1 MCIFIPNLKCIK
13 NPKMAKVRLIL
24 DTRKSSKNAI
34 SELFPIAL
42 RVFHN
47 KPRIIR
53 LPYETSKVGWD
64 SNSFCL
70 KRSVLVNKNL
80 DCIKINQILYDKL
93 HAARS
98 LINELGDAA
107 QYMDIDT
114 LVTEIKN
121 KWEENISPSL
131 KSKMSNGLMLKDWGQ
146 VIVDRKLK
154 TNKPS
159 SAEWYLNGI
168 KAFVKFNN
176 NRDIRL
182 DQLNVTML
190 KDFQIEK
197 ESKGI
202 KPNSISSVLRAIRA
216 IYNAAINE
224 DRIEITKNPF
234 HRYKIPSSNQT
245 KKRAISKEDFLN
257 IRQLNYEIGSALWHT
272 KNYALIMFNCR
283 GMNLIDLVKLK
294 KSNVR
299 LERIFYGR
307 SKTGDPLSVKLTTE
321 LKEILTHY
329 LKNKEDND
337 FLFPANY
344 DGSTAK
350 YEKYKTIRR
359 RVNERLK
366 IIATDAGIEQHF
378 TTYSIRHSWATIAKF
393 MGISTAIIS
402 EGLGHSSLKTTEIYL
417 KRFDSSVLDEA
428 NELIVT

>member
-1 MCIFIPNLKCIK
+1 
-13 NPKMAKVRLIL
+13 MAKVRLIL

-34 SELFPIAL
+34 SKLYPIAL
-42 RVFHN
+42 RVFHI

-53 LPYETSKVGWD
+53 LPYETSKNGWD
-64 SNSFCL
+64 VHSFCL

-80 DCIKINQILYDKL
+80 DCSKVNQILYDKL
-93 HAARS
+93 HVARS
-98 LINELGDAA
+98 IINELGNAIK
-107 QYMDIDT
+107 YMDVDT
-114 LVTEIKN
+114 LVSEIKD
-121 KWEENISPSL
+121 KWDEQISPSL
-131 KSKMSNGLMLKDWGQ
+131 KGKLSNGLTLKVWGQ

-168 KAFVKFNN
+168 KAFIKFNN
-176 NRDIRL
+176 NQDLRL
-182 DQLNVTML
+182 DQLNVSML

-197 ESKGI
+197 ESKGL

-224 DRIEITKNPF
+224 DRIEVAKNPF

-257 IRQLNYEIGSALWHT
+257 MRKLKYEKNSALWHT

-294 KSNVR
+294 NSNVR
-299 LERIFYGR
+299 EDRIFYGR
-307 SKTGDPLSVKLTTE
+307 SKTGDPLSVKITPE
-321 LKEILTHY
+321 LKQILAHY
-329 LKNKEDND
+329 SIDKSEDD

-366 IIATDAGIEQHF
+366 IIALDAGIKEHF

-417 KRFDSSVLDEA
+417 KRFDNTTLDEA
-428 NELIVT
+428 NERIVA

>member
-1 MCIFIPNLKCIK
+1 
-13 NPKMAKVRLIL
+13 MAKVRLII
-24 DTRKSSKNAI
+24 DTRKSSKNPI
-34 SELFPIAL
+34 TKLFPIAL

-53 LPYETSKVGWD
+53 LPYETSKSGWD
-64 SNSFCL
+64 SNSFSL
-70 KRSVLVNKNL
+70 KRSVVVNKNL
-80 DCIKINQILYDKL
+80 DCSKINHILYDKL
-93 HAARS
+93 HDARS
-98 LINELGDAA
+98 LINELGDAI
-107 QYMDIDT
+107 QYLDVDS
-114 LVTEIKN
+114 LVDEIKK
-121 KWEENISPSL
+121 KWEDQISPEL
-131 KSKMSNGLMLKDWGQ
+131 KRKMSNGLLLTEWGQ
-146 VIVDRKLK
+146 VIIDRKLK
-154 TNKPS
+154 SNKPS
-159 SAEWYLNGI
+159 SAAWYMGGI
-168 KAFVKFNN
+168 KAFIKFNKN
-176 NRDIRL
+176 KDFRL

-190 KDFQIEK
+190 KDYQIYK
-197 ESKGI
+197 ESEGL

-224 DRIEITKNPF
+224 DRIEVTKNPF

-257 IRQLNYEIGSALWHT
+257 IRKLTYEKESALWHT

-294 KSNVR
+294 KSNVYP
-299 LERIFYGR
+299 ERIFYGR
-307 SKTGDPLSVKLTTE
+307 SKTGDPLSVKLTAE
-321 LKEILTHY
+321 LKEILSHY
-329 LKNKEDND
+329 LENKKDDD

-366 IIATDAGIEQHF
+366 IIAADAGIEQHF

-417 KRFDSSVLDEA
+417 KSFDNSTLDDA
-428 NELIVT
+428 NERIVA

>member
-1 MCIFIPNLKCIK
+1 
-13 NPKMAKVRLIL
+13 MAKIRLIL
-24 DTRKSSKNAI
+24 DTRKSSKNTI
-34 SELFPIAL
+34 SELYPIAL
-42 RVFHN
+42 RVFHIR
-47 KPRIIR
+47 PRIIR
-53 LPYETSKVGWD
+53 LPYETSKSGWD

-70 KRSVLVNKNL
+70 KRSVLVNRNI
-80 DCIKINQILYDKL
+80 DCSKINQILYDKL
-93 HAARS
+93 HIARS
-98 LINELGDAA
+98 LINELGDAI

-114 LVTEIKN
+114 LITEIKN
-121 KWEENISPSL
+121 KWEEKISPEL

-168 KAFVKFNN
+168 KAFIKFNN
-176 NRDIRL
+176 NQDIRL
-182 DQLNVTML
+182 DQLNVSML
-190 KDFQIEK
+190 KDFQIDK
-197 ESKGI
+197 ESRGL
-202 KPNSISSVLRAIRA
+202 KPNSISCVIRAIRA

-224 DRIEITKNPF
+224 DRIEVAKNPF

-257 IRQLNYEIGSALWHT
+257 IRKLNYEKGSALWHT

-294 KSNVR
+294 KSN
-299 LERIFYGR
+299 LHQDRIFYGR
-307 SKTGDPLSVKLTTE
+307 SKTGEPLSVKLTSE
-321 LKEILTHY
+321 LNEILTHY
-329 LKNKEDND
+329 IIDKSDDD

-366 IIATDAGIEQHF
+366 IIALDAGIKQHF
-378 TTYSIRHSWATIAKF
+378 TTYAIRHSWATIAKF

-417 KRFDSSVLDEA
+417 KRFDNNTLDEA
-428 NELIVT
+428 NERIVT

>member
-1 MCIFIPNLKCIK
+1 
-13 NPKMAKVRLIL
+13 MAKVRLIL

-34 SELFPIAL
+34 SELYPIAL
-42 RVFHN
+42 RVFHI

-53 LPYETSKVGWD
+53 LPYKTSKNGWD
-64 SNSFCL
+64 VNSFCL
-70 KRSVLVNKNL
+70 KRSVLVNKSI
-80 DCIKINQILYDKL
+80 DCSKVNQILYDKL
-93 HAARS
+93 HVARS
-98 LINELGDAA
+98 LINELGDAI
-107 QYMDIDT
+107 QYIDIDT
-114 LVTEIKN
+114 LVTEIKD
-121 KWEENISPSL
+121 KWEEQISPSL
-131 KSKMSNGLMLKDWGQ
+131 KGKLSNGLTLKVWGQ

-168 KAFVKFNN
+168 KAFIKFNN
-176 NRDIRL
+176 NQDLRL
-182 DQLNVTML
+182 DQLNVSML

-197 ESKGI
+197 ESKGL
-202 KPNSISSVLRAIRA
+202 KPNSISSVIRAIRA

-224 DRIEITKNPF
+224 GRIEVAKNPF

-245 KKRAISKEDFLN
+245 KKSAISKEDFLN
-257 IRQLNYEIGSALWHT
+257 IRKLKYEKSSALWHT

-299 LERIFYGR
+299 QDRIFYGR
-307 SKTGDPLSVKLTTE
+307 SKTGDPLSVKLTSE

-329 LKNKEDND
+329 LIDKSDDD

-366 IIATDAGIEQHF
+366 IIALDAGIKQHF
-378 TTYSIRHSWATIAKF
+378 TTYAIRHSWATIAKF

-417 KRFDSSVLDEA
+417 KRFDNNTLDEA
-428 NELIVT
+428 NERIVA

>member
-1 MCIFIPNLKCIK
+1 
-13 NPKMAKVRLIL
+13 MAKVRLIL
-24 DTRKSSKNAI
+24 DTRISSKNAI

-42 RVFHN
+42 RVFHT

-53 LPYETSKVGWD
+53 LPYETSKNGWD
-64 SNSFCL
+64 SNSFSL
-70 KRSVLVNKNL
+70 KRSVLVNKSL
-80 DCIKINQILYDKL
+80 DCSKINHILYNKHHD
-93 HAARS
+93 ARS
-98 LINELGDAA
+98 LINELGDAI
-107 QYMDIDT
+107 QYLDVDT
-114 LVTEIKN
+114 LVEEIKK
-121 KWEENISPSL
+121 KWENQIRPEL
-131 KSKMSNGLMLKDWGQ
+131 KSKMSNGLMLTDWGQ
-146 VIVDRKLK
+146 VIIDRKLK
-154 TNKPS
+154 SNKPS
-159 SAEWYLNGI
+159 SAEWYKSGI
-168 KAFVKFNN
+168 KAFIKFNN
-176 NRDIRL
+176 NKDLRL

-190 KDFQIEK
+190 KDYQIHK
-197 ESKGI
+197 ESEGV

-224 DRIEITKNPF
+224 DRIEVAKNPF

-257 IRQLNYEIGSALWHT
+257 IRKLNYEMGSALWHT

-299 LERIFYGR
+299 MERIFYGR
-307 SKTGDPLSVKLTTE
+307 SKTGDPLSVKLTSE
-321 LKEILTHY
+321 LKEILVHY
-329 LKNKEDND
+329 LENKKDDD

-366 IIATDAGIEQHF
+366 IIAVDAGIEQHF

-417 KRFDSSVLDEA
+417 KRFDNDTLDEA
-428 NELIVT
+428 NERIVA

>member
-1 MCIFIPNLKCIK
+1 
-13 NPKMAKVRLIL
+13 MAKVRLIL

-34 SELFPIAL
+34 SELYPIAL
-42 RVFHN
+42 RVFHI

-53 LPYETSKVGWD
+53 LPYETSKNGWD
-64 SNSFCL
+64 VNSFCL
-70 KRSVLVNKNL
+70 KRSVLVNKSI
-80 DCIKINQILYDKL
+80 DCSKVNQILYDKL
-93 HAARS
+93 HVARS
-98 LINELGDAA
+98 LINELGDAI

-114 LVTEIKN
+114 LVAEIKD
-121 KWEENISPSL
+121 KWEEQISPSL
-131 KSKMSNGLMLKDWGQ
+131 KGKLSNGLTLKVWGQ

-168 KAFVKFNN
+168 KAFIKFNN
-176 NRDIRL
+176 NQDLRL
-182 DQLNVTML
+182 DQLNVSML

-197 ESKGI
+197 ESKGL
-202 KPNSISSVLRAIRA
+202 KPNSISSVLRAVRA
-216 IYNAAINE
+216 IYNAAIIE
-224 DRIEITKNPF
+224 DRIEVVKNPF

-245 KKRAISKEDFLN
+245 KKRAISKDDFLS
-257 IRQLNYEIGSALWHT
+257 IRKLKYEKGSALWHT

-299 LERIFYGR
+299 EDRIFYGR
-307 SKTGDPLSVKLTTE
+307 SKTGDPLSVKFTSE
-321 LKEILTHY
+321 LKEILAHY
-329 LKNKEDND
+329 LIDKSEDD

-366 IIATDAGIEQHF
+366 IIAVDAGIKQHF
-378 TTYSIRHSWATIAKF
+378 TTYAIRHSWATIAKF

-417 KRFDSSVLDEA
+417 KRFDNSTLDEA
-428 NELIVT
+428 NERIVA

>member
-1 MCIFIPNLKCIK
+1 
-13 NPKMAKVRLIL
+13 MAKVRLIL

-34 SELFPIAL
+34 SKLFPIAL
-42 RVFHN
+42 RVFHA

-53 LPYETSKVGWD
+53 LPYETSKSGWD
-64 SNSFCL
+64 SNSISL
-70 KRSVLVNKNL
+70 KRSVLVNKGL
-80 DCIKINQILYDKL
+80 DCSKINYILYNKL
-93 HAARS
+93 HDARS
-98 LINELGDAA
+98 LINELGDAI
-107 QYMDIDT
+107 QYLDVDT
-114 LVTEIKN
+114 LVEEIKK
-121 KWEENISPSL
+121 KWENQISPEL
-131 KSKMSNGLMLKDWGQ
+131 KSKMSNGLMLTDWGQ
-146 VIVDRKLK
+146 VIIDRKLK
-154 TNKPS
+154 SNKPS
-159 SAEWYLNGI
+159 SAEWYKSGI
-168 KAFVKFNN
+168 KAFIKFNN
-176 NRDIRL
+176 NKDLRL

-190 KDFQIEK
+190 KDYQIHK
-197 ESKGI
+197 ESEGV

-224 DRIEITKNPF
+224 DRIEVAKNPF

-245 KKRAISKEDFLN
+245 KKRAISKDDFLN
-257 IRQLNYEIGSALWHT
+257 IRKLNYEKGSALWHT

-307 SKTGDPLSVKLTTE
+307 SKTGDPLSVKLTSE
-321 LKEILTHY
+321 LKEILGHY
-329 LKNKEDND
+329 LENKKDDD
-337 FLFPANY
+337 FLFPSNY

-366 IIATDAGIEQHF
+366 IIAVDAGIEQHF
-378 TTYSIRHSWATIAKF
+378 TTYAIRHSWATIAKF

-417 KRFDSSVLDEA
+417 KRFDNDTLDEA
-428 NELIVT
+428 NERIVA

>member
-1 MCIFIPNLKCIK
+1 
-13 NPKMAKVRLIL
+13 MAKVRLIL
-24 DTRKSSKNAI
+24 DTRKSSKNTI
-34 SELFPIAL
+34 SELFPIAI

-53 LPYETSKVGWD
+53 LPYETSKQGWD

-70 KRSVLVNKNL
+70 KRSVLVNKNC
-80 DCIKINQILYDKL
+80 DCTNVNQILYDKL
-93 HAARS
+93 HDARS
-98 LINELGDAA
+98 LINELGDAI
-107 QYMDIDT
+107 QYLDVDM
-114 LVTEIKN
+114 LVLEIKK
-121 KWEENISPSL
+121 KWENKISLEL
-131 KSKMSNGLMLKDWGQ
+131 KSKLSNGLMLKEWGQ
-146 VIVDRKLK
+146 VIIDRKLRS
-154 TNKPS
+154 NKPS
-159 SAEWYLNGI
+159 SAEWYMSGI
-168 KAFVKFNN
+168 KAFIKFNN
-176 NRDIRL
+176 NKDIRL

-190 KDFQIEK
+190 KDYQIYK
-197 ESKGI
+197 ESEGV

-224 DRIEITKNPF
+224 DRIEVTKNPF

-245 KKRAISKEDFLN
+245 KKRAISKEEFLR
-257 IRQLNYEIGSALWHT
+257 IRKLNYEKGSALWHT
-272 KNYALIMFNCR
+272 KNYALVMFNCR

-299 LERIFYGR
+299 QERIFYGR

-321 LKEILTHY
+321 LKEILCHY
-329 LKNKEDND
+329 LENKEDND

-366 IIATDAGIEQHF
+366 IIASDAGIEQHF

-417 KRFDSSVLDEA
+417 KRFDNSTLDEA
-428 NELIVT
+428 NEMIVA